1 MTLNELKEYV
11 IGKTYSTKIFKSSIY
26 YTITFRSPHYLDFGI
41 VWTDLGNTCDT
52 YFYDIKESGK
62 IASLTLHNENS
73 NIVTNLSGI
82 FEGKDIIRIISK
94 DDDLIFTLNG
104 KDSQEHHSDDNEN
117 KPSTM
122 SYTLA
127 GQFNYITESPTEFPV
142 IDSLY
147 YNKYIMLDNYSALC
161 TSCDDVNS
169 GFSGGWKVSL
179 KKGSSEDTPDL
190 QIFSSA
196 GKHAGLT
203 SETNGNLSD
212 KAYAVFSYP
221 SQSTY
226 DIVFNYKNYFTKS
239 SCMVQGFYINNTKY
253 VETLA
258 NEGKIADGDFLKVSA
273 SFYKNDAKVCEEEFY
288 LVDYTGAEKKIVK
301 DWTAWEMKTATTFD
315 VDAVKFSVTT
325 SNGTLPQNFCLDL
338 LEALIT
344 VEY

>member
-1 MTLNELKEYV
+1 MKN
-11 IGKTYSTKIFKSSIY
+11 SIK
-26 YTITFRSPHYLDFGI
+26 L
-41 VWTDLGNTCDT
+41 
-52 YFYDIKESGK
+52 
-62 IASLTLHNENS
+62 
-73 NIVTNLSGI
+73 
-82 FEGKDIIRIISK
+82 
-94 DDDLIFTLNG
+94 FTLAAILLAAV
-104 KDSQEHHSDDNEN
+104 SCEN

-122 SYTLA
+122 SYTMA
-127 GQFNYITESPTEFPV
+127 GQFNYVAEYPTEFPV

-203 SETNGNLSD
+203 SETNGSLSD

-226 DIVFNYKNYFTKS
+226 DIVFNYKNYFSKS

-258 NEGKIADGDFLKVSA
+258 DEGKIADGDFLKVTA

-301 DWTAWEMKTATTFD
+301 DWTAWEMKTSATFD
-315 VDAVKFSVTT
+315 VDAVKFSMT
-325 SNGTLPQNFCLDL
+325 SSNLPSAFCLDF
-338 LEALIT
+338 LIASIS